1 MGSFFVKL
9 INFVKSKFFL
19 INLLLILAVVLTII
33 FGTIAYLNGFTH
45 FGEKIEVPDFVG
57 DKVNIVDIEDYLIG
71 KEIGYEVLDSVY
83 RTDIPSGTIFFQQ
96 PGPTSATGVHV
107 KQGRKIKFRVA
118 THFRLVEMPALAG
131 KTSKRFAEQKLLNRG
146 LLPVIEFESSSEGK
160 DQVLEQKY
168 KGKSV
173 IAGDKV
179 PVGSKIVLVV
189 SKGASYQT
197 SQVPNL
203 IGFTISQ
210 AKERLSFQ
218 NIAVNVICDDCPD
231 LASNEGAFIYQQ
243 SPEAGDGS
251 VVPEGGT
258 ITVWASMTSRQVD

>member
-1 MGSFFVKL
+1 MV
-9 INFVKSKFFL
+9 IV
-19 INLLLILAVVLTII
+19 VVLGII
-33 FGTIAYLNGFTH
+33 FGTIAYLTSFTH
-45 FGEKIEVPDFVG
+45 YGEKFEVPDFVA
-57 DKVNIVDIEDYLIG
+57 DKVNIADINEYLIG

-96 PGPTSATGVHV
+96 PGPTHSTGVYV

-131 KTSKRFAEQKLLNRG
+131 KTSKRFAEQILMNRG
-146 LLPVIEFESSSEGK
+146 LIPVIEFESSSEGK
-160 DQVLEQKY
+160 DQVLEQKF
-168 KGKSV
+168 KGKPV
-173 IAGDKV
+173 AAGDKV

-189 SKGASYQT
+189 SKGASFQT

-203 IGFTISQ
+203 IGFTILQ

-218 NIAVNVICDDCPD
+218 NISLNVICDDCPD
-231 LASNEGAFIYQQ
+231 SENNGSAFIYKQ
-243 SPEAGDGS
+243 SPVVDDGA

-258 ITVWASMTSRQVD
+258 ITVWAAMTSPQAD